1 MSECEDLFGDRA
13 LLAVSK
19 LLLLALGVMW
29 VLSMMLMADDGVCFL
44 SWDRRVSV
52 VDWADGVVVLVGFKL
67 TAWLEIGA
75 PFEFGIVGVLM
86 MVVLVLMVWLDELL
100 LGL

>member
-19 LLLLALGVMW
+19 LLLAFGVMW

-52 VDWADGVVVLVGFKL
+52 ADWVDGVVLLVGFKL
-67 TAWLEIGA
+67 AAVLEIGA
-75 PFEFGIVGVLM
+75 PLEFGIVGVLM
-86 MVVLVLMVWLDELL
+86 MVVLVLMV
-100 LGL
+100 